1 MRWMNIISRTA
12 LYKFAWISFMLILYF
27 GLFIKTRI
35 FGAVNDV
42 TPACRLRELYISYTY
57 LYTICILH
65 LARGIKRLHLY
76 DTLSGIL

>member
-35 FGAVNDV
+35 FDAVNDV
-42 TPACRLRELYISYTY
+42 TPACRLRELYISI
-57 LYTICILH
+57 YTICILH
-65 LARGIKRLHLY
+65 LARGIKRLHLH
-76 DTLSGIL
+76 DTLSGGL